1 MVIQLKSQPR
11 VIPVNINGTIMVKLA
26 LEIHDVTIQACSQ
39 GTAFESAKNQSFY
52 CFLNFVNHLPFSA
65 LSTPCPADKQFC
77 VTERQ
82 VEWIGRGNQIHTS
95 KRYCSNREYT
105 PTGDN
110 TGQKLHRYLTD
121 PLKLSTEK
129 INISHFEI
137 NLEIVLSL
145 VSGVCQQASSSNVV
159 YKDCFASCNGKEAG
173 NANCNDNND
182 VVKMFEDDKV

>member
-1 MVIQLKSQPR
+1 
-11 VIPVNINGTIMVKLA
+11 MVKLVS
-26 LEIHDVTIQACSQ
+26 EIHDVTIQAYSQ
-39 GTAFESAKNQSFY
+39 GTALESAKNQSFY
-52 CFLNFVNHLPFSA
+52 CFFKFVNHLPFSA

-110 TGQKLHRYLTD
+110 TGQKLHRYLGEYYLAV
-121 PLKLSTEK
+121 PFKLSTEK
-129 INISHFEI
+129 INNSHFEI
-137 NLEIVLSL
+137 NLEVGLSL

>member
-39 GTAFESAKNQSFY
+39 GTTFESAKNQSFY
-52 CFLNFVNHLPFSA
+52 IFLKFVNHLSSSA

-110 TGQKLHRYLTD
+110 TGQKLHRYLTV

-129 INISHFEI
+129 INNSHFL
-137 NLEIVLSL
+137 NLEGWFKFSFRRLSTSIIIKCCL
-145 VSGVCQQASSSNVV
+145 QGLFCQLQWQGSW
-159 YKDCFASCNGKEAG
+159 KC
-173 NANCNDNND
+173 
-182 VVKMFEDDKV
+182 